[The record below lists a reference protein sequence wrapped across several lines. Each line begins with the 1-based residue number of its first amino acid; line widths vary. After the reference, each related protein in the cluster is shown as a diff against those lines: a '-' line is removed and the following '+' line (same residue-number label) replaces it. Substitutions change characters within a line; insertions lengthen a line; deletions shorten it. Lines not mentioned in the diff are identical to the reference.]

1 MPRKRKSV
9 TASIQNGQRSGESR
23 EVKRK
28 RTEDRRTVV
37 DKENFE
43 VSPRHNLMTLPSI
56 LSEGPSKTFKGHS
69 QFHAQLTPSLRG
81 SYKQVPTPHGGLVR
95 PSMGHLRGMAVIL
108 EERGYSVKDLRAECK
123 GFNAHLN
130 LTAAAASSS
139 TNPILQMLKLF
150 LTCRSRGFQ
159 VIFLPKFHVN

>member
-56 LSEGPSKTFKGHS
+56 LSE
-69 QFHAQLTPSLRG
+69 
-81 SYKQVPTPHGGLVR
+81 
-95 PSMGHLRGMAVIL
+95 IL
-108 EERGYSVKDLRAECK
+108 PEGIMEELDKRNIV
-123 GFNAHLN
+123 
-130 LTAAAASSS
+130 
-139 TNPILQMLKLF
+139 
-150 LTCRSRGFQ
+150 
-159 VIFLPKFHVN
+159 